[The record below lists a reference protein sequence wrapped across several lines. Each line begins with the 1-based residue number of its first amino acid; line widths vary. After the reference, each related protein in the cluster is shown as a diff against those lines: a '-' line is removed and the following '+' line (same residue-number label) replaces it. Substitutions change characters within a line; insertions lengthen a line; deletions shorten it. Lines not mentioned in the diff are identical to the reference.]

1 MRSGTRSCV
10 ALAFG
15 VLLLACGGEA
25 GNDAEVPAA
34 TPPAATPPPPPAALS
49 LTEVAGQWNVRVM
62 SENSDSTLVTF
73 VMNVTPDTSGW
84 TMTFPDRE
92 AIPMRVLAVEGDS
105 IVTEAGPFQS
115 ALRSGMN
122 VTTHSVMR
130 LQGGSLVGE
139 TTARYE
145 TTGADSVVVLRTEG
159 TRM

>member
-34 TPPAATPPPPPAALS
+34 TPPAATPPPAALS